1 MCLAIPGKVL
11 KIEDQTAT
19 VDFGGARREVRL
31 DLLTNVHK
39 GDYVLVHAGYAI
51 QTVDEKAA
59 LEILKSWEEVARGE
73 VDARS

>member
-11 KIEDQTAT
+11 KIDGQAAT

-31 DLLTNVHK
+31 DLLRNVRE

-51 QTVDEKAA
+51 QTLDEKAA
-59 LEILKSWEEVARGE
+59 LETLKAWEEIARGE
-73 VDARS
+73 ASA